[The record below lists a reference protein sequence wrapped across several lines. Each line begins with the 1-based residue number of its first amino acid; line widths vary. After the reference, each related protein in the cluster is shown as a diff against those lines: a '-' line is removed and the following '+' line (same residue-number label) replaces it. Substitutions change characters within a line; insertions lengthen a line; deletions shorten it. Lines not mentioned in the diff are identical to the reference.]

1 VEEDPEVAASLGY
14 VYANAGQA
22 EPAQAILERLKKLA
36 QQRYVSP
43 LYMAIIATGLKN
55 NDTAIEYLSSAF
67 NNRHPG
73 LVLIRVDPLFDDLRS
88 DERFKELVKKFE
100 PMP

>member
-1 VEEDPEVAASLGY
+1 
-14 VYANAGQA
+14 
-22 EPAQAILERLKKLA
+22 
-36 QQRYVSP
+36 
-43 LYMAIIATGLKN
+43 MAIIATGLKN